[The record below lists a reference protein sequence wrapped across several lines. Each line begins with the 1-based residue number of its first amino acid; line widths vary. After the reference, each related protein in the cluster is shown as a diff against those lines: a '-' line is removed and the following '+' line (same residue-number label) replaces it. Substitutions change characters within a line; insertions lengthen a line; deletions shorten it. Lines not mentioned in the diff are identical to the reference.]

1 MDYYK
6 VADDILTEAN
16 CNTNVETFTVQSDM
30 SDKVIVDKIEYE
42 KKVNTIQSLVED
54 LRKLGGI
61 WVLEWFDFTR

>member
-61 WVLEWFDFTR
+61 